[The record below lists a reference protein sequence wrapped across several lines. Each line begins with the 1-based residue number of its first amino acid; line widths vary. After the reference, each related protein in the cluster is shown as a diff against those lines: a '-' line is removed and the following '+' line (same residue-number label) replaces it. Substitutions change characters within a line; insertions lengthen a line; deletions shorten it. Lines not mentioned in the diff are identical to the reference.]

1 MKKKLSLLL
10 VIVLCFTLFSCVKQP
25 TPTDVANSYLS
36 AIKSNDTEQL
46 TKLYAG
52 DISTVSFQAACD
64 DMSDSFSK
72 ELAKNVTTKF
82 TSFEYKISNEIIKDD
97 KATVDVTIKTYN
109 LGDAFKSAISEYITE
124 GISLAISGTSEEE
137 INKLLE
143 DKLSKKIS
151 EATFDYESTVP
162 LSLTKTKDGWIID
175 EYSDDSEFLN
185 ALTGGIIDTS
195 KDMAES
201 FGADETE

>member
-10 VIVLCFTLFSCVKQP
+10 VLVLCFTLFSCVKQP

-52 DISTVSFQAACD
+52 DISTISFQAACD

-72 ELAKNVTTKF
+72 ELAKNLTTKF

-143 DKLSKKIS
+143 DKLSKKIN

-162 LSLTKTKDGWIID
+162 LSLTKTEDGWIID
-175 EYSDDSEFLN
+175 EYSNDSEFLN

-195 KDMAES
+195 NDMAKS

>member
-10 VIVLCFTLFSCVKQP
+10 VLVLCFTLFSCVKQP

-143 DKLSKKIS
+143 DKLSKKIN

-162 LSLTKTKDGWIID
+162 LSLTKTKEGWIID
-175 EYSDDSEFLN
+175 EYNDDSEFLN

-201 FGADETE
+201 FGDSETE

>member
-10 VIVLCFTLFSCVKQP
+10 VLVLCFTLFSCVKQP

-52 DISTVSFQAACD
+52 DISTVSFQAAYD

-72 ELAKNVTTKF
+72 ELAKNLTTKF

-143 DKLSKKIS
+143 DKLSKKIN
-151 EATFDYESTVP
+151 EATFDYESTTP
-162 LSLTKTKDGWIID
+162 LSLTKTEDGWIID
-175 EYSDDSEFLN
+175 EYSNDSEFLN

-195 KDMAES
+195 NDMAES
-201 FGADETE
+201 FGDSETE

>member
-10 VIVLCFTLFSCVKQP
+10 VLVLCFTLFSCVKQP

-201 FGADETE
+201 FGDSETE